1 MSSRIQKIAVVTG
14 TRADYGLLRPLIHEL
29 TSRSQFDVET
39 IVTGMHFSPEFG
51 ETWKAIEAD
60 GIDISHRVEML
71 SALDTPFGVAHS
83 TGEGVSG
90 MARVFDSATP
100 DLVIVLG
107 DRFETLAAA
116 QAAFLMGIPVAHIA
130 GGEVTEGAIDDSMR
144 HAITK
149 FSMLHFVSAEAY
161 RRRVIQL
168 GEPPESVF
176 DVGAIGLDNFAGL
189 DLMSNKELE
198 VFLDFPLG
206 DGPFFLCTQH
216 PQTMSRQGV
225 GDFME
230 PLFGALDQFP
240 DAKIVMTR
248 ANADA
253 GGREVNALIDEF
265 ADARHGRV
273 KVFASL
279 GQLGYL
285 SALTAATV
293 VIGNSSSGILEA
305 PSSGTPTVNIG
316 DRQKGR
322 LRAASVVDVEND
334 ANAIARGIAQAMGP
348 QMQALAGLKVSPYGS
363 PGVSR
368 RIADILEATA
378 LTGLGSKSFYDLEW
392 ETHD

>member
-1 MSSRIQKIAVVTG
+1 
-14 TRADYGLLRPLIHEL
+14 
-29 TSRSQFDVET
+29 
-39 IVTGMHFSPEFG
+39 MHFSPEFG
-51 ETWKAIEAD
+51 ETWRAIEAD
-60 GIDISHRVEML
+60 GIPISHRVEML
-71 SALDTPFGVAHS
+71 SALDTPFGVAQS
-83 TGEGVSG
+83 TGEGLSG
-90 MARVFDSATP
+90 MARVFDSASP

-149 FSMLHFVSAEAY
+149 FSSLHFVSAEAY

-176 DVGAIGLDNFAGL
+176 DVGAIGLDNFAAL
-189 DLMSNKELE
+189 ELMAKQELE
-198 VFLDFPLG
+198 VFLDFPL
-206 DGPFFLCTQH
+206 DNVPFFLCTQH
-216 PQTMSRQGV
+216 PQTMSSQAV
-225 GDFME
+225 GAFIE
-230 PLFGALDQFP
+230 PLFAALDQFP
-240 DAKIVMTR
+240 DVKIVMTR
-248 ANADA
+248 AYADA
-253 GGREVNALIDEF
+253 GGRELNSLIDEF

-285 SALTAATV
+285 SAITAATV

-305 PSSGTPTVNIG
+305 PSAGTPTVNIG

-322 LRAASVVDVEND
+322 LRAASVVDVDND
-334 ANAIARGIAQAMGP
+334 ADAIAQGIIRAMAP
-348 QMQALAGLKVSPYGS
+348 QMQALAGLKGSPYGS

-368 RIADILEATA
+368 RIADILETTA
-378 LTGLGSKSFYDLEW
+378 LAGLRSKSFYDLEW
-392 ETHD
+392 ETND

>member
-1 MSSRIQKIAVVTG
+1 MSNRIHKIAVVTG
-14 TRADYGLLRPLIHEL
+14 TRADYGLLRPLILEL
-29 TSRSQFDVET
+29 ASRPQFDVET

-71 SALDTPFGVAHS
+71 SALDTPFGVAQS

-90 MARVFDSATP
+90 MARVFESATP

-149 FSMLHFVSAEAY
+149 FSALHFVAAEAY

-176 DVGAIGLDNFAGL
+176 DVGAIGLDNFAAL
-189 DLMSNKELE
+189 QLMSRSELE

-206 DGPFFLCTQH
+206 DHPFFLCTQH
-216 PQTMSRQGV
+216 PQTMSRQRV

-230 PLFGALDQFP
+230 PLFSALDQFP

-253 GGREVNALIDEF
+253 GGRELNSLIDEF
-265 ADARHGRV
+265 AEARPGRV

-305 PSSGTPTVNIG
+305 PSAGTPTVNIG

-322 LRAASVVDVEND
+322 LRAASVVDVDND
-334 ANAIARGIAQAMGP
+334 ADAIERGIIRAMAP
-348 QMQALAGLKVSPYGS
+348 QMQALADLKVSPYGS

-368 RIADILEATA
+368 RIADILETTA
-378 LTGLGSKSFYDLEW
+378 LAGLRSKSFYDLEW

>member
-1 MSSRIQKIAVVTG
+1 MNSHIRKIAVVTG
-14 TRADYGLLRPLIHEL
+14 TRADYGLLQPLIREL
-29 TSRSQFDVET
+29 MSRPQFDVET
-39 IVTGMHFSPEFG
+39 IVTGMHFSSEFG
-51 ETWKAIEAD
+51 ETWRAIEAD

-71 SALDTPFGVAHS
+71 SALDTPFGVAQS
-83 TGEGVSG
+83 TGAGVSG
-90 MARVFDSATP
+90 MAKVFDSATP

-130 GGEVTEGAIDDSMR
+130 GGEVTEGAIDDSLR

-149 FSMLHFVSAEAY
+149 FSALHFVSAEAY

-168 GEPPESVF
+168 GEQPTSVF
-176 DVGAIGLDNFAGL
+176 DVGAIGLDNFATL
-189 DLMSNKELE
+189 ELMTEQELE

-206 DGPFFLCTQH
+206 DGPFILCTQH
-216 PQTMSRQGV
+216 PQTMSRQAV
-225 GDFME
+225 GEFMH
-230 PLFGALDQFP
+230 PLFVALDQFP
-240 DAKIVMTR
+240 DAKIVITR

-253 GGREVNALIDEF
+253 GGRAVNALVDEY
-265 ADARHGRV
+265 ASARSDRV

-293 VIGNSSSGILEA
+293 IVGNSSSGILEA
-305 PSSGTPTVNIG
+305 PTAGTPTVNIG

-322 LRAASVVDVEND
+322 LRAPSIVDVEND
-334 ANAIARGIAQAMGP
+334 ADAIIRGITQAMAP
-348 QMQALAGLKVSPYGS
+348 QMQKLADLKVSPYGS

-368 RIADILEATA
+368 RIADILEASDLA
-378 LTGLGSKSFYDLEW
+378 RLHAKSFYDLEW
-392 ETHD
+392 VAHD